1 MSPRPSSALASARQA
16 RFIVLTGLSGS
27 GKSQA
32 IRALEDLGYF
42 CVDNIPTTLIP
53 TLADLV
59 RREGIAR
66 VAIVVDIREKNFLA
80 EFAKAYRKLRAM
92 KGLESRA
99 HLPRGHTCNAGA
111 ALQ

>member
-1 MSPRPSSALASARQA
+1 MTRRERVLRVRRAVGSANGRG
-16 RFIVLTGLSGS
+16 FIVLTGLSGS

-80 EFAKAYRKLRAM
+80 EFAKAYRKLRA
-92 KGLESRA
+92 
-99 HLPRGHTCNAGA
+99 
-111 ALQ
+111 